1 MKLFWLSCCHK
12 YKNKNFHSGAAQLFL
27 SSMLLVEEALGVSA
41 SGLGKKTTGFML
53 NVRAGFNLD
62 FLALAWFCK
71 WHVESCI
78 CFLWLRLF
86 AAEEE
91 EGAIIFTLVLTTL
104 LLIRLYYEYYCII
117 HKFSPRP
124 KSWSKWTVP
133 ICMQEN
139 HFNYLKNITSSFR
152 VANFLCHYGTV
163 LLELFSFSF
172 PSPTC
177 SCTSASWL
185 TMKYFTQCTMSQSKE
200 ERLPFGVTGFPNS
213 TDMCV
218 CLGEKQSN

>member
-1 MKLFWLSCCHK
+1 MPWNYFGLVVAINIKPKISILGQHSFSYLPCFLWRKLWGCQRVVWEK
-12 YKNKNFHSGAAQLFL
+12 KNA
-27 SSMLLVEEALGVSA
+27 
-41 SGLGKKTTGFML
+41 GFML
-53 NVRAGFNLD
+53 NVRVGFNLD

-78 CFLWLRLF
+78 CFLWLGLF
-86 AAEEE
+86 AAEE

-152 VANFLCHYGTV
+152 VAI
-163 LLELFSFSF
+163 SFVI
-172 PSPTC
+172 
-177 SCTSASWL
+177 
-185 TMKYFTQCTMSQSKE
+185 MGQC
-200 ERLPFGVTGFPNS
+200 F
-213 TDMCV
+213 
-218 CLGEKQSN
+218 